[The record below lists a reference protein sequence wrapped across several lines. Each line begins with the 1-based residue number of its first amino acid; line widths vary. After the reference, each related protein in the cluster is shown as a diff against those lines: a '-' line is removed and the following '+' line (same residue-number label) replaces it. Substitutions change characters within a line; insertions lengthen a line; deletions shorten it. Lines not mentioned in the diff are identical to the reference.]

1 MATDLISLR
10 LTESAIFKPGTS
22 KTVERQR
29 RLPCFF
35 LVQKVQKISRETSI
49 QNEIPNLQLSR
60 EHKYTK
66 NNNGNKSIE

>member
-22 KTVERQR
+22 KTVQRQR

-35 LVQKVQKISRETSI
+35 FGSEGT
-49 QNEIPNLQLSR
+49 EDLQRNFNS
-60 EHKYTK
+60 K
-66 NNNGNKSIE
+66 